1 MKNLAFSA
9 ICFLSVLSAH
19 STNLDFEIGD
29 TLYVWANEGL
39 LMRKAPT
46 FDSPMITKLKYGE
59 QIIVNEKDDRDY
71 EFVVA
76 NSATGNKTV
85 FPKIVLMG
93 RFVKILY
100 KGSYGFIYT
109 GFLSKLQPMK
119 EREGLDEYFK
129 RTLGQLQV
137 IDRSKENSENKFKRI
152 VYKNGVIS
160 QHVRGSENWW
170 SNLYLIPDI
179 SLREAYLLINRLTG
193 FEENYK
199 RSLNEGSTWIET
211 HPTKFEPN
219 EIVLQSSAFEEIVIQ
234 MKNSYVVIT
243 MDGGN

>member
-9 ICFLSVLSAH
+9 ICFLSVLTAH
-19 STNLDFEIGD
+19 SNNLDFEIGD

-39 LMRKAPT
+39 LMRRAPT
-46 FDSPMITKLKYGE
+46 FDSPTITKLKYGE
-59 QIIVNEKDDRDY
+59 QIIVIEKEDRDY

-85 FPKIVLMG
+85 FPKVVLTG

-119 EREGLDEYFK
+119 EREGLDEYFN

-137 IDRSKENSENKFKRI
+137 IDRSKENSENKLKRI